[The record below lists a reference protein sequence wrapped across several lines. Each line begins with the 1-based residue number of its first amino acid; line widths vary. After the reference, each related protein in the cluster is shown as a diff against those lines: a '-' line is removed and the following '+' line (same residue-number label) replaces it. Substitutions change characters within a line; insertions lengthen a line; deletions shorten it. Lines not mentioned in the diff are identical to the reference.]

1 MQIKKVV
8 EGIIGSVENK
18 IEDSSKS
25 SESKTKA
32 FQGGISTAP
41 KDLFEESQIKEAEK
55 RHEKERDAAWMA
67 FGTSVVA
74 ASATA
79 GMGAAAG
86 IGSSAAS
93 IGSAAAAAGGA
104 AATGIS
110 SAANEAI
117 ASKKGAPQEAE
128 TKKAALA
135 DKTISEILSAKLT
148 ATQAATQAAVSVV
161 TGGAAVIGTA
171 VSAATGVGCSRRCG
185 RSWCGSCSRNSSS
198 RCWSRSNWCGSGS
211 GQCGS
216 GRRNRSRNGGK
227 GRGNCGRCY
236 SSSYGYC
243 CRNVRSEC
251 GNCGRNSSSRCW
263 SYSRDSSA
271 EQVWRP
277 QQQRKRPLQNSHL
290 PLLILRNLLS
300 RNQRNIARRW
310 KNPPTLQLRI
320 KRKHR
325 N

>member
-1 MQIKKVV
+1 MQIKKIV

-67 FGTSVVA
+67 FGTSMVA
-74 ASATA
+74 AGATA

-148 ATQAATQAAVSVV
+148 ATQAATQAAVVRCNRWRCCDWNSGISSYRRWVPPARPEPV
-161 TGGAAVIGTA
+161 RELQQEQQQVEELPQEQRDAVAGIAAGTAAKDVAIAVGTVPVAMGIAAVM
-171 VSAATGVGCSRRCG
+171 C
-185 RSWCGSCSRNSSS
+185 
-198 RCWSRSNWCGSGS
+198 
-211 GQCGS
+211 
-216 GRRNRSRNGGK
+216 
-227 GRGNCGRCY
+227 
-236 SSSYGYC
+236 
-243 CRNVRSEC
+243 SEC
-251 GNCGRNSSSRCW
+251 WISGKSSCRHGVE
-263 SYSRDSSA
+263 RG
-271 EQVWRP
+271 
-277 QQQRKRPLQNSHL
+277 KR
-290 PLLILRNLLS
+290 
-300 RNQRNIARRW
+300 
-310 KNPPTLQLRI
+310 T
-320 KRKHR
+320 
-325 N
+325 